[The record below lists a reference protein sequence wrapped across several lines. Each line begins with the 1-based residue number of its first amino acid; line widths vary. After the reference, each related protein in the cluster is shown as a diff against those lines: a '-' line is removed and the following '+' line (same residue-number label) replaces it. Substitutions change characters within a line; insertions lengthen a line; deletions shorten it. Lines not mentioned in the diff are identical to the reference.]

1 MPNDML
7 KVNHIMT
14 TGANA
19 LAIFEV
25 PNGWM
30 RKSRTKMPHVVP
42 TIVAVE
48 MSPLTTFRLSQRL
61 SVRAVCTQR
70 FLPLDGSK
78 YRLGRR

>member
-1 MPNDML
+1 MPNDKL
-7 KVNHIMT
+7 KVSHIMT

-48 MSPLTTFRLSQRL
+48 MSSFTTFRLNHCL
-61 SVRAVCTQR
+61 SVRAVCT
-70 FLPLDGSK
+70 
-78 YRLGRR
+78 